1 MDTLQQIMS
10 WKIIRRIEDFEEPA
24 DDSIVIIIDVL
35 RFSTTAITLFDYGA
49 KYIRPVTSESGA
61 IDFKNSNPGSVLV
74 GEDNGIKLNRF
85 DYNNSPT
92 EIQNG
97 NVCGKPVGVLTTNGT
112 RAIKKV
118 QEFQSGDKDIDILIG
133 GTINAV
139 TVAQS
144 ITKQDRDVYLL
155 AAGKDG
161 HETKDDIVGA
171 KIIRDYRDNNNLANN
186 QLKNYKQE
194 IESSRSAENL
204 RDIGYKKDVEFCLN
218 FNSSE
223 TIPKLE
229 NQRLVNNG

>member
-1 MDTLQQIMS
+1 MN

-24 DDSIVIIIDVL
+24 DDSIVVVIDVL
-35 RFSTTAITLFDYGA
+35 RFSTTVITLFDYGA
-49 KYIRPVTSESGA
+49 KYIKPVTSESGA

-74 GEDNGIKLNRF
+74 GEDNGIKLDRF

-92 EIQNG
+92 EIQSG
-97 NVCGKPVGVLTTNGT
+97 NVRGKPVGILTTNGT
-112 RAIKKV
+112 RSIKKV
-118 QEFQSGDKDIDILIG
+118 QEFQNGGKDIDILIG

-144 ITKQDRDVYLL
+144 IIKEDRDIYLL

-171 KIIRDYRDNNNLANN
+171 KLIRDYRNNNNLPSN
-186 QLKNYKQE
+186 QLKRYKQE
-194 IESSRSAENL
+194 IRSSRSAENL

-218 FNSSE
+218 LNSSE

-229 NQRLVNNG
+229 KRRLVNNG